1 MVFVVN
7 KKEGNTF
14 IIYIS
19 IDKNSLPYKKIY
31 FVEVNKQLEILQK
44 KT

>member
-14 IIYIS
+14 IIDTS

-31 FVEVNKQLEILQK
+31 FVEVNEQLKIFQK